1 MNDIP
6 VQLPLCKQGDVQT
19 GVVQI
24 LPVYVEGHWHV
35 DGAVFFFKQVKW
47 LDFILVCFCLL
58 TQLPPFWH
66 DGEQIGYWQTLPLYV
81 DEQLQTFGE
90 IHVPLFWQVGEQI
103 AK

>member
-35 DGAVFFFKQVKW
+35 DGAVFFFQTSQMIRFYSCLFLFTYTIASVLTRW
-47 LDFILVCFCLL
+47 RTNWILANTSIVC
-58 TQLPPFWH
+58 
-66 DGEQIGYWQTLPLYV
+66 
-81 DEQLQTFGE
+81 
-90 IHVPLFWQVGEQI
+90 
-103 AK
+103 